1 MLAGEVQ
8 AMKVAGEIDV
18 LKVQH
23 IAYIEIHYISSA

>member
-8 AMKVAGEIDV
+8 AMKVAEEIDV

-23 IAYIEIHYISSA
+23 ISYIEIH